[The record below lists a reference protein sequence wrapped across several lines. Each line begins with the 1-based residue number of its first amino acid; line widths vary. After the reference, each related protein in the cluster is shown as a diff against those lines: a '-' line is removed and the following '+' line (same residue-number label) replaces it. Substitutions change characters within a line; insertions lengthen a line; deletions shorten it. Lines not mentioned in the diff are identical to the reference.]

1 MNWGTDMDNEKLD
14 DDALDAL
21 FAAGKAQT
29 PEATPAFLARLN
41 ADAAA
46 AMPRPAPLAVPSG
59 APSLF
64 TRFKGLFAA
73 SGLSGAAALGVWIGF
88 VMLFQSTI
96 SIYDW
101 RWQDSFYRRRVCFGR
116 RSAAAALP
124 GIRHGQNRGL
134 FVIVLL
140 LATIV

>member
-46 AMPRPAPLAVPSG
+46 AMPRPAPRAVPSG

-88 VMLFQSTI
+88 VMPDLVPTVSPVSEDVAGLTMF
-96 SIYDW
+96 
-101 RWQDSFYRRRVCFGR
+101 
-116 RSAAAALP
+116 LP
-124 GIRHGQNRGL
+124 GADL
-134 FVIVLL
+134 SMLSE
-140 LATIV
+140 